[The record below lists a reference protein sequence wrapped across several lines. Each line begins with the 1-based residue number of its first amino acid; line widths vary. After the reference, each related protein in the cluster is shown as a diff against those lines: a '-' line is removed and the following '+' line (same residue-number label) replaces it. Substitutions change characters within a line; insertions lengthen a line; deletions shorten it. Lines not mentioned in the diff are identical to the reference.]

1 MLELFHYD
9 FFQNALLS
17 TLFIGISCGLV
28 GTYIVA
34 RRMVFISGG
43 ITHASFGGLG
53 LSFYLGL
60 PPMLGATCFALLSA
74 LGIQCLGAR
83 RKISEDSL
91 IGIFWSAGMA
101 IGILFIYLTPGYAPD
116 LMSYLFGNILTV
128 TPAQLILSAVLCGLI
143 LLFFALFS
151 RPLFYIA
158 FDREY
163 SQTHHVRGGTLD
175 TAATVIIALCQARR
189 HHPHHLLPHH
199 PADHCRP
206 VLPQLP
212 ATPRRLSPH
221 QRARLRRRAARRRR
235 PRDTHRGNHRRLLP
249 RAPRI
254 GMVWKG
260 NDRKLK
266 HLQKNTGKIKIFAG
280 EKNSAYICA
289 PFWIKVY

>member
-128 TPAQLILSAVLCGLI
+128 TPAQLMLSAVLCGLI

-175 TAATVIIALCQARR
+175 TAATIIIALCIVLCLKLAGIILIISYLTIPQTIAALFYHNFRQ
-189 HHPHHLLPHH
+189 LLV
-199 PADHCRP
+199 ASALISALGSVAGLLAAA
-206 VLPQLP
+206 VLETPTGATIVVCFLVLLALAWCIRKLP
-212 ATPRRLSPH
+212 
-221 QRARLRRRAARRRR
+221 ARRRTT
-235 PRDTHRGNHRRLLP
+235 PN
-249 RAPRI
+249 
-254 GMVWKG
+254 
-260 NDRKLK
+260 
-266 HLQKNTGKIKIFAG
+266 
-280 EKNSAYICA
+280 
-289 PFWIKVY
+289 

>member
-175 TAATVIIALCQARR
+175 TAATVITALCIVLCLKLAGIILIISYLTIPQTIAALFYQNFRQ
-189 HHPHHLLPHH
+189 LLV
-199 PADHCRP
+199 ASALISALGSVAGLLAAA
-206 VLPQLP
+206 VLETPTGATIVVCFLVLLALAWCIRKLP
-212 ATPRRLSPH
+212 
-221 QRARLRRRAARRRR
+221 ARRR
-235 PRDTHRGNHRRLLP
+235 T
-249 RAPRI
+249 AP
-254 GMVWKG
+254 
-260 NDRKLK
+260 N
-266 HLQKNTGKIKIFAG
+266 
-280 EKNSAYICA
+280 
-289 PFWIKVY
+289 

>member
-175 TAATVIIALCQARR
+175 TAATVIIALCIILCLKLAGIILIISYLTIPQTIAALFYHNFRQ
-189 HHPHHLLPHH
+189 LLV
-199 PADHCRP
+199 ASALISALGSVAGLLAAA
-206 VLPQLP
+206 VLETPTGATIVVCFLVLLALAWCIRKLP
-212 ATPRRLSPH
+212 
-221 QRARLRRRAARRRR
+221 ARRR
-235 PRDTHRGNHRRLLP
+235 T
-249 RAPRI
+249 AP
-254 GMVWKG
+254 
-260 NDRKLK
+260 N
-266 HLQKNTGKIKIFAG
+266 
-280 EKNSAYICA
+280 
-289 PFWIKVY
+289 

>member
-175 TAATVIIALCQARR
+175 TAATVITSSASNS
-189 HHPHHLLPHH
+189 
-199 PADHCRP
+199 PASSSS
-206 VLPQLP
+206 
-212 ATPRRLSPH
+212 SPTSPS
-221 QRARLRRRAARRRR
+221 RR
-235 PRDTHRGNHRRLLP
+235 PLPPCSTTTSGNFSSPLP
-249 RAPRI
+249 SSARSAPSQGCSPPPSSRHPP
-254 GMVWKG
+254 GQPSSSASSCSSYWHGVG
-260 NDRKLK
+260 
-266 HLQKNTGKIKIFAG
+266 G
-280 EKNSAYICA
+280 E
-289 PFWIKVY
+289 